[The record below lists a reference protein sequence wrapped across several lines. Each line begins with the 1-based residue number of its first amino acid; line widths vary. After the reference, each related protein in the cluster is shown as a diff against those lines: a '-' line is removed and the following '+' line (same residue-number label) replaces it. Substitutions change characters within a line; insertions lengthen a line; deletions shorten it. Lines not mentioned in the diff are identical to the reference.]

1 MVLVLY
7 QGRPLVV
14 DCDAASTTVGELK
27 QRLCELTSLPP
38 AHQKLVLRGAVLQDA
53 TLLAPPAADGAP
65 AAAKELRLM
74 LIGTAGDA
82 VACLR
87 EMEQRAAAERA
98 VRASRSSVS
107 IAAQN
112 EKRGQA
118 AQSRLALGPAAPGFG
133 AIETLPNLPDR
144 ARAAAMLRA
153 LASDVGIASVMK
165 ARGWRVGVLE
175 EMFPE
180 GKVGVSAVCV
190 MGLNVNAGERIKLR
204 LRTDD
209 LAGFRPPLSVM
220 AVLYHELAHNV
231 HAEHDGSFFALMRD
245 VEREA
250 CAARAARAGAS
261 SALGGARVVA
271 DDDGGGGGV
280 GAFVGGSGRLGGGTA
295 GEGAAAQA
303 ATAQTAGLRAAA
315 AEAAAA
321 RAAEAAR
328 RALEERICNACGCG
342 AAAAGGAGADRPLRT
357 RRAPASAAAAAP
369 IDLTVPAAAAAAAA
383 AAAVAATAAP
393 CVPSPTAGTG
403 SGAKEGRVE
412 QGHEEEEA
420 GGEGGEEAAAL
431 TAALQ
436 MSLQPQTEVGEA
448 AEEAGAVP
456 PLLRLPE
463 EAPFE
468 RGTREFRVQVAVRSL
483 ALGGLGVGD
492 GLDASVEDGGG
503 DEDKAAAAMDTLV
516 SMLQTVMMNPGVAR
530 VRRVRLSNRRFHRVV
545 GSHPAAVAVLSAV
558 GFDPGTDGGDE
569 LVLGRDDPGLLWVA
583 KDLLEQY
590 RAVLHA

>member
-1 MVLVLY
+1 MIQVLY

-27 QRLCELTSLPP
+27 QQLCELTSLPP

-53 TLLAPPAADGAP
+53 ALLAPPAAAGAP

-74 LIGTAGDA
+74 LIGTAGDT

-87 EMEQRAAAERA
+87 ETEQRAAAERA

-107 IAAQN
+107 IAGQN
-112 EKRGQA
+112 AKRGQA
-118 AQSRLALGPAAPGFG
+118 ARSRLALGPVAPGFG

-144 ARAAAMLRA
+144 ARAAAMLHA

-180 GKVGVSAVCV
+180 GQVGVSAVCV

-280 GAFVGGSGRLGGGTA
+280 GAFVGGSGRLGGGGTA

-342 AAAAGGAGADRPLRT
+342 AAGGGAGADRPLRT
-357 RRAPASAAAAAP
+357 RRAPASAAVAAP
-369 IDLTVPAAAAAAAA
+369 IDLTVPAAAAAAAVA
-383 AAAVAATAAP
+383 AAAAP
-393 CVPSPTAGTG
+393 CVPSPAAWCGF
-403 SGAKEGRVE
+403 GAEEGRGG
-412 QGHEEEEA
+412 QRHEEEEA

-431 TAALQ
+431 AAALE
-436 MSLQPQTEVGEA
+436 MSLQPQREVGEA

-492 GLDASVEDGGG
+492 GLTASVEDGDG

-516 SMLQTVMMNPGVAR
+516 SMLQTVLMNPGVAR

-590 RAVLHA
+590 RAVF